1 MYKKRQKDVEGKIEQ
16 TKREIELAGKETT
29 RLNEIRKKL
38 KRGLSMHFLIN

>member
-16 TKREIELAGKETT
+16 TKREIEIAGKETS

-38 KRGLSMHFLIN
+38 KRGLSYNVIFK